1 MGDQYS
7 LIFARY
13 KDRIT
18 IEPENDEF
26 ASKSIF
32 NTANEISL
40 SKVCGPYEK
49 DHYSVL
55 KNF

>member
-1 MGDQYS
+1 MMNLQVKVY
-7 LIFARY
+7 I
-13 KDRIT
+13 I
-18 IEPENDEF
+18 
-26 ASKSIF
+26 
-32 NTANEISL
+32 TANEISL